1 MTRLMDTMLS
11 GTDAWSRE
19 ARQLWEQATRL
30 GLAPDE
36 KELALLDV
44 RDLQAL
50 RVSLDGQHSTTPTKP
65 RWTALLAM
73 LGVQVR
79 AQAPVQAPVR
89 RQVLGTAAPVAH
101 LA

>member
-19 ARQLWEQATRL
+19 ARRMWEQATRL

-36 KELALLDV
+36 EELALLDV
-44 RDLQAL
+44 HDLQAL
-50 RVSLDGQHSTTPTKP
+50 CASLDGRHSSPTRP
-65 RWTALLAM
+65 RWTALL
-73 LGVQVR
+73 GVR
-79 AQAPVQAPVR
+79 AQAPVR
-89 RQVLGTAAPVAH
+89 RQVMATAEPIAR

>member
-19 ARQLWEQATRL
+19 ARRLWEQATRL

-36 KELALLDV
+36 EELALLDV
-44 RDLQAL
+44 HDLQAL
-50 RVSLDGQHSTTPTKP
+50 RASLAGQCTTPTRP
-65 RWTALLAM
+65 RWTALL
-73 LGVQVR
+73 GVR
-79 AQAPVQAPVR
+79 AQAQAPVR
-89 RQVLGTAAPVAH
+89 SQVLGTAAPVAH

>member
-1 MTRLMDTMLS
+1 MTQLMDTMLS

-19 ARQLWEQATRL
+19 ARRMWEQATRL

-36 KELALLDV
+36 AELALLDV

-50 RVSLDGQHSTTPTKP
+50 RASLDGQRSTPTRP
-65 RWTALLAM
+65 RWTALL
-73 LGVQVR
+73 GVR
-79 AQAPVQAPVR
+79 AQAPVR
-89 RQVLGTAAPVAH
+89 SQVLGTAAPVAH